1 VNLPSK
7 ALILNTMG
15 IILQY
20 GLVALLYYFL
30 FKVVRLVY
38 YEMYAPAGPMQR
50 LVLPAAPPVQ
60 PAPPKAK
67 LVVLEPG
74 QVSPSRS
81 EFALGE
87 TISIG
92 RHEGNDIAIND
103 SFVSHEH
110 ACITY
115 YKQGFWLTDLHSTN
129 GTYLNNQPV
138 KEEVQLQAGDMI
150 RIGAVSFRF
159 ER

>member
-1 VNLPSK
+1 MPSK
-7 ALILNTMG
+7 MLILNTLG

-38 YEMYAPAGPMQR
+38 CEMYGTAGPVQR
-50 LVLPAAPPVQ
+50 VMLPTAPPVQ
-60 PAPPKAK
+60 ESPLQAK
-67 LVVLEPG
+67 LVVLDAG
-74 QVSPSRS
+74 QLRLGRS
-81 EFALGE
+81 EFILGE

-92 RHEGNDIAIND
+92 RHDGNDIVINEN
-103 SFVSHEH
+103 FVSHEH
-110 ACITY
+110 ACITR
-115 YKQGFWLTDLHSTN
+115 YKHGFWLTDLHSTN

-138 KEEVQLQAGDMI
+138 KEEVQLKTGDLI
-150 RIGAVSFRF
+150 KIGAVSFRF

>member
-1 VNLPSK
+1 MPSK
-7 ALILNTMG
+7 MLILNTLG
-15 IILQY
+15 IVLQY
-20 GLVALLYYFL
+20 GMVVLLYYFL

-38 YEMYAPAGPMQR
+38 CEMVGPGAAGQR
-50 LVLPAAPPVQ
+50 VPLPAAPPVQ
-60 PAPPKAK
+60 EAPQAK
-67 LVVLEPG
+67 LVVLDAGP
-74 QVSPSRS
+74 VKLSRT
-81 EFALGE
+81 EFSLGE

-92 RHEGNDIAIND
+92 RHDGNDIVIND

-110 ACITY
+110 ACITR

-129 GTYLNNQPV
+129 GTSLNNQPV
-138 KEEVQLQAGDMI
+138 REEVQLKAGDLI